1 MVKSGWVRS
10 EGKTEFTVTVPAN
23 CTALVRLP
31 DGGEREQGPGTQSYT
46 IEEA

>member
-1 MVKSGWVRS
+1 MVKSGWARG

-31 DGGEREQGPGTQSYT
+31 DGSEREQGPGVRRYSL
-46 IEEA
+46 